1 LVDVESSV
9 PDIARHLVQ
18 GRAQAYSRVFIEYQL
33 FLQLALCDGLDSK
46 KLWFNHARENNLHC
60 IPPNPRRV
68 GNIVAVHGHLDEP
81 LIYTPTKHLN
91 FLPFEVLNTHTTD
104 LEPASGLLL

>member
-46 KLWFNHARENNLHC
+46 NYGLSMLER
-60 IPPNPRRV
+60 IIS
-68 GNIVAVHGHLDEP
+68 IV
-81 LIYTPTKHLN
+81 
-91 FLPFEVLNTHTTD
+91 FLQT
-104 LEPASGLLL
+104 LEGWAI

>member
-68 GNIVAVHGHLDEP
+68 GNIVAVHGP
-81 LIYTPTKHLN
+81 LIYTPT
-91 FLPFEVLNTHTTD
+91 P
-104 LEPASGLLL
+104 PAV